1 MPDKRIIFN
10 NHERR
15 PQYMKHQTS
24 GMPVGWCSHNAHRG
38 KLSLKQMKRHNC
50 RTKNCKFFTKNEDHP
65 HWKHKATTK
74 QAKKMTKFAERLEEE
89 IASALTKIG
98 RDRDA
103 EY

>member
-50 RTKNCKFFTKNEDHP
+50 RAKNCKFFTKNEDHP
-65 HWKHKATTK
+65 HWKHKATMK
-74 QAKKMTKFAERLEEE
+74 QAKKMAKFAERLEEE
-89 IASALTKIG
+89 IVSAITKIE
-98 RDRDA
+98 RSRDA